1 MEYDFSPILERIKN
15 TKSKRE
21 LTNEELSKK
30 SGIPL
35 GTLSKLLAGIIK
47 EPKIGT
53 IISLSDALDVSTNFL
68 VYGTELQT
76 EITSH
81 ECTIQEQSHLKKYR
95 ALDKRGKETVD
106 IVLDSQ
112 YELIQAKKET
122 TCGLSDEEIEKELES
137 YKQELLAEKKKKTL
151 LVSDDIKGA

>member
-1 MEYDFSPILERIKN
+1 MEYDFAPILERIKN
-15 TKSKRE
+15 IKSIRK

-47 EPKIGT
+47 EPKIGA

-68 VYGTELQT
+68 VYGSEIQT
-76 EITSH
+76 ETTSLG
-81 ECTIQEQSHLKKYR
+81 CTIQEQNHIKKYR
-95 ALDKRGKETVD
+95 ALDERGKETVD

-122 TCGLSDEEIEKELES
+122 TCGLSDEEIEKEVES
-137 YKQELLAEKKKKTL
+137 YKQELLAEQKGKTL
-151 LVSDDIKGA
+151 SVSVNTKGA